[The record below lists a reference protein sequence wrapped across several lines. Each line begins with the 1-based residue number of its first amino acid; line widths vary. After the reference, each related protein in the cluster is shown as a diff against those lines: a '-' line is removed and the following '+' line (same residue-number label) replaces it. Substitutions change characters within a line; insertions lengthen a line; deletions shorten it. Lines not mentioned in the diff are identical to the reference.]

1 MEIVTLGIY
10 ARNGQQIPNNEP
22 FSLALI
28 TPLLVFGVTFVF
40 MTKKLI
46 VATWNSGKVREF
58 SRMLSEMPFEVVGL
72 DDLGITL
79 EVEETGSTFE
89 ENAVLKARAYARE
102 SGELTLADDSG
113 LEVDSLNGEPGVLSA
128 RYGGEGLDDEGRVQL
143 VLDKM
148 KHLPGWERT
157 ARFVAV
163 LALVGDEVPDGVVTS
178 KGVMEGAIMHEP
190 IGENGFGYDPV
201 FWLASHA
208 KTTAQL
214 TGEEKDIIS
223 HRGAALR
230 GLTPTLE
237 SLAS

>member
-1 MEIVTLGIY
+1 LEIVTLGIY

-46 VATWNSGKVREF
+46 VATRNSGKVREF
-58 SRMLSEMPFEVVGL
+58 SRMLSEMTFEVVGL